1 MLAGLCVAAD
11 PDETSEAFSQHRIAV
26 RESMQSVADRYYNAF
41 AENTGKLQV
50 HHIHVPNPF
59 ILGSSS
65 DLMCN
70 YSWTHPQHESR
81 PIYSIKWYKENAE
94 FFR

>member
-1 MLAGLCVAAD
+1 MISVIH
-11 PDETSEAFSQHRIAV
+11 FV
-26 RESMQSVADRYYNAF
+26 REIMHISLKNNAASFPFF

-50 HHIHVPNPF
+50 HHIQVPNPF

-65 DLMCN
+65 DLFCN
-70 YSWTHPQHESR
+70 YTWTHPETESR